1 MSEDSF
7 ASKINMQNKS
17 INILRI
23 DSSSRIKKAYSR
35 MLTTEVINQIKE
47 QYKETNVVDRNIS
60 DLPFLSEAAV
70 EGMFTPE
77 TLRTKEQI
85 ESLILSDKL
94 IEELFW
100 SDIIV
105 FGVPIYNFNVPA
117 ALKAYLDLIVR
128 IEKTFVHTNDHS
140 KGLIH
145 GKKAY
150 VVVTSGGTA
159 FKSKVDFASNYME
172 FILSFI
178 GIRDVTFINATNI
191 DTEKH
196 DTVLLTVK
204 QELEELIK
212 INELKAVA

>member
-1 MSEDSF
+1 
-7 ASKINMQNKS
+7 
-17 INILRI
+17 
-23 DSSSRIKKAYSR
+23 
-35 MLTTEVINQIKE
+35 MLTTEVINQIKQ

-70 EGMFTPE
+70 EGMFIPE
-77 TLRTKEQI
+77 TSRTKKQI
-85 ESLILSDKL
+85 ESLVFSNKL

-105 FGVPIYNFNVPA
+105 FGVPIYNFNIPA
-117 ALKAYLDLIVR
+117 ALKAYLDLTVR
-128 IEKTFVHTNDHS
+128 IEKTFVHTEDHS

-150 VVVTSGGTA
+150 VVITSAGTM
-159 FKSKVDFASNYME
+159 FKSKVDFTTHYME

-178 GIRDVTFINATNI
+178 GIKDATFINATNI

-196 DTVLLTVK
+196 NTVLLAVK
-204 QELEELIK
+204 EKLEELVK

>member
-1 MSEDSF
+1 
-7 ASKINMQNKS
+7 
-17 INILRI
+17 
-23 DSSSRIKKAYSR
+23 
-35 MLTTEVINQIKE
+35 MLTTEVINQIKQ

-60 DLPFLSEAAV
+60 DLPFLSESAV
-70 EGMFTPE
+70 ESMFIPE
-77 TLRTKEQI
+77 ASRTKEQI
-85 ESLILSDKL
+85 GSLILSDKL

-117 ALKAYLDLIVR
+117 ALKAYLDLTVR
-128 IEKTFVHTNDHS
+128 IEKTFVHTDGHS

-150 VVVTSGGTA
+150 VIITSGGTV
-159 FKSKVDFASNYME
+159 FKSKVDFTTHYME

-178 GIRDVTFINATNI
+178 GIRDLTFINATNI

-212 INELKAVA
+212 SNELKAVA